1 MRLIQYPGKLMV
13 SEMLVCADKSS
24 LQIQLGFTGEA
35 VARIVCVF
43 VSGFFWVWVFFLQ
56 NRLDF

>member
-24 LQIQLGFTGEA
+24 LQIQLGLTGEA

-43 VSGFFWVWVFFLQ
+43 VSGFFWVWFF
-56 NRLDF
+56 FFAK